1 MRTFLRTLGHG
12 TASRQQLLDLLTGAG
27 VATVVDVR
35 RFPGSRA
42 HPHVRREALAEWLP
56 AAGIAYRWEE
66 RLGGRRRL
74 SEESPDV
81 WWQVPAFRAYAGHM
95 RTAEFATAMDG
106 LLREPGAAV
115 MCSESLWWRCHRRLI
130 ADFAVLAGGAEVRH
144 LQHDGRLTAHTVAAG
159 ARLRADGLLV
169 YDRIADSGTGSA
181 DRRSSPAATRPA
193 TA

>member
-1 MRTFLRTLGHG
+1 MGALLTVGHG
-12 TASRQQLLDLLTGAG
+12 TASREQLLDLLAGAG
-27 VATVVDVR
+27 VAKLVDVR

-56 AAGIAYRWEE
+56 AAGIGYRWEE

-74 SEESPDV
+74 ADGSPDV

-95 RTAEFATAMDG
+95 RTAEFAAAMEV
-106 LLREPGAAV
+106 LLGEPGAAV

-130 ADFAVLAGGAEVRH
+130 ADFAVLARGAEVRH
-144 LQHDGRLTAHTVAAG
+144 LKHDGRLTDHTVAAG
-159 ARLRADGLLV
+159 ARLRSDGLLV

-181 DRRSSPAATRPA
+181 DRRSKPAVTRPA
-193 TA
+193 TT